1 MIIIIHN
8 YVNLN
13 YVLPLSQ
20 SPTQVYKNPYLISR
34 QDRGNSKLKNLK
46 LKT

>member
-46 LKT
+46 TNT